1 MTYTPTNWQDEPST
15 ATPLSAANLNKM
27 EAGIDGADQA
37 AADANTNLTT
47 HTTATTA
54 HSATAAATASRM
66 VVRDAAGRA
75 AFAAPSASGDAATKG
90 YVDTADALAV
100 PRAGTGAVRIWPASS
115 TFPTTGVQDGD
126 LFPKLP

>member
-37 AADANTNLTT
+37 AADNATALTT
-47 HTTATTA
+47 HANLTTA

-66 VVRDAAGRA
+66 VVRDASGRA
-75 AFAAPSASGDAATKG
+75 AFASPAATGDAATKG
-90 YVDTADALAV
+90 YVDAKYVAIGVTSSGRILLANTSTPVGMVAGDVVIVV
-100 PRAGTGAVRIWPASS
+100 PA
-115 TFPTTGVQDGD
+115 
-126 LFPKLP
+126 